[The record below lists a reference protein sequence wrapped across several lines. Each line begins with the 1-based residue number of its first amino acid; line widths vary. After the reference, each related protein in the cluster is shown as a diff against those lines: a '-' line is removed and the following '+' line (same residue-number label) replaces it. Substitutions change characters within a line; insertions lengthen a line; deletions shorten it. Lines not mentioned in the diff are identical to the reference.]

1 MNVGYFL
8 TNAVSAVLLP
18 PLDLVLP
25 CAAGFLMRR
34 RWPRVGTVLCL
45 GSLVL
50 LVIASTTAGSRL
62 VAVPLEEM
70 APPLNLVDS
79 RDAGAI
85 IILGGGRSRLAPEY
99 DDEDQ
104 PSLVTLARLR
114 YGAYLY
120 RQTGLPLLASGGMP
134 DGSGKS
140 EAAVMAEVMREDFA
154 TPVKWKEQSSDNT
167 AENAQ
172 NSAVMLKKSG
182 VRRVLLVTDA
192 LHMARATMAFRM
204 AGLDVVPAPTGFRT
218 TSPLSEI
225 DFIPNAGAL
234 ATTHYAMHEWIGI
247 AWYWLRHGH
256 SDSLTHPKP

>member
-18 PLDLVLP
+18 PLDLVIP

-34 RWPRVGTVLCL
+34 RWPRLGKTLCL

-62 VAVPLEEM
+62 FAVPLEEM
-70 APPLNLVDS
+70 APPLHLADS

-85 IILGGGRSRLAPEY
+85 IILGGGRTSMAPEY

-104 PSLVTLARLR
+104 PSQATLVRLR
-114 YGAYLY
+114 YGAFLY
-120 RQTGLPLLASGGMP
+120 RQTGLPLLTSGGMP
-134 DGSGKS
+134 NGSGKS
-140 EAAVMAEVMREDFA
+140 EAAIMAEAMREDFA

-167 AENAQ
+167 AENAR
-172 NSAVMLKKSG
+172 NSAVMLKKAG

-192 LHMARATMAFRM
+192 MHMARATMAFRM
-204 AGLDVVPAPTGFRT
+204 AGLEVVPAPTGFRT

-225 DFIPNAGAL
+225 DFVPDASSL

-247 AWYWLRHGH
+247 AWYWMRHRH
-256 SDSLTHPKP
+256 LDSLAEAKP